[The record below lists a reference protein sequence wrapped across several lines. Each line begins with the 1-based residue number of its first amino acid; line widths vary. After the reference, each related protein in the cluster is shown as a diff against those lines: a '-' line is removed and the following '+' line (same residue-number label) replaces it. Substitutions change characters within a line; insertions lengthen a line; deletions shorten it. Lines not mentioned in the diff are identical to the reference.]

1 MGPEE
6 SSPTVPG
13 SQTIIP
19 EPRTMVRGFPITM
32 SKIHASTEPRQ
43 VSGGIVDGPHPGS
56 SRARQPRAEG
66 CAAHLWL
73 LVGMRRWASSICLTT
88 RFHVC
93 GTSFQTRST
102 VTLGLVVLL
111 GGVVGHG
118 DARPVAVAQ
127 NHPPTNRLPRR
138 GDFPQPRVAASAATL
153 GDRPTNMPRTLSGF
167 LSARCD
173 GRSMGH
179 HDRRA
184 SKAILTG

>member
-19 EPRTMVRGFPITM
+19 EPRTTVRGFPITM
-32 SKIHASTEPRQ
+32 SKIHASTEPQQ

-127 NHPPTNRLPRR
+127 NHPVSQPPT
-138 GDFPQPRVAASAATL
+138 S
-153 GDRPTNMPRTLSGF
+153 
-167 LSARCD
+167 
-173 GRSMGH
+173 
-179 HDRRA
+179 
-184 SKAILTG
+184 

>member
-1 MGPEE
+1 MQHTRVRAQHDPGVRASDDNQPRRGWLDGAGTRNRRRN
-6 SSPTVPG
+6 SIWFFGVRRPTARP
-13 SQTIIP
+13 
-19 EPRTMVRGFPITM
+19 M

-127 NHPPTNRLPRR
+127 NHPVSQPPT
-138 GDFPQPRVAASAATL
+138 S
-153 GDRPTNMPRTLSGF
+153 
-167 LSARCD
+167 
-173 GRSMGH
+173 
-179 HDRRA
+179 
-184 SKAILTG
+184 